1 VSASTIVC
9 ILGMHRSGTSLVSR
23 ALNVLGVYLG
33 PEEQLMRPSTDNPA
47 GHWESRPIKEINDE
61 ILSILGGS
69 WQEPPPLPVGW
80 ERSPALAAPRKR
92 AREVIES
99 DFSGSELWGFKD
111 PRNSLTLPFWQR
123 ILDPMRYVICLRNPL
138 DVAASA
144 GARNRADD
152 SVPFEQGVELWLTYV
167 RGALAATAGHPRHLV
182 FYEDLM
188 ADPEPVV
195 RELARFI
202 GREKS
207 SDAESDVRTAI
218 GIAVTGGL
226 WHHRTAVPNVVD
238 ASRLP
243 FHVKA
248 FYLALRQFVPGVE
261 TVGPEALDL
270 LGAYAADAGDQRAR
284 LDAAVAELKR
294 AREQARVLK
303 RRGIALE
310 QRVAERDDELQRA
323 TAERDEEQRLRKQ
336 DEAER
341 HRLAGE
347 RDEERRLRR
356 RFESELEASRREVGR
371 LQASADSGGSDA
383 APAPAASKRREY
395 EGLVSE
401 VRERAAE
408 LIPSGATVL
417 VVGKGDEALLRL
429 DGRTGWHFPMAED
442 GRYAGSHPA
451 GDTAAI
457 AQLEAL
463 RARGADHLLL
473 PATTLWWLDHYQGL
487 RRHLEDRYTAL
498 LTDEH
503 CAIYRLSAEPGARV
517 GGPLA
522 SLKLTVAC
530 LRIRT
535 GRDPSILDCGSSLG
549 IADHL
554 PEVKVFGPPGDEPTL
569 PYLDGT
575 VDIVVVPA
583 DAAAGRLEEARRVA
597 ASSVIR
603 VDPGS
608 SEGAELEWLADGH
621 SGWGEDVSVTMIPD
635 ADGGPWD
642 ATLAAFA
649 ETLDVGFAGEFSAV
663 AQPAAL
669 GQVSERAAAAGV
681 SLRQV
686 EAPAGTNMVRRV
698 QAAANSNDRRL
709 QIFLTA
715 PTVPLP
721 GWLPATVALLGP
733 ERGAGVVGAR
743 IVSRFGVL
751 EEAGG
756 ILAADGTRQRR
767 GEGDANPDRP
777 EYCFVQRVDF
787 CSPPL
792 VATRR
797 DVFDRVGG
805 FDQGPMAAA
814 DALVDFSLRAGQAG
828 APVYYQPEARVVAI
842 GNGDR

>member
-1 VSASTIVC
+1 
-9 ILGMHRSGTSLVSR
+9 
-23 ALNVLGVYLG
+23 
-33 PEEQLMRPSTDNPA
+33 
-47 GHWESRPIKEINDE
+47 
-61 ILSILGGS
+61 
-69 WQEPPPLPVGW
+69 
-80 ERSPALAAPRKR
+80 
-92 AREVIES
+92 
-99 DFSGSELWGFKD
+99 
-111 PRNSLTLPFWQR
+111 
-123 ILDPMRYVICLRNPL
+123 MRYVICLRNPL

-144 GARNRADD
+144 GARNREDD
-152 SVPFEQGVELWLTYV
+152 TVPFERGIELWLTYV
-167 RGALAATAGHPRHLV
+167 RAALAATAGHPRHLV

-188 ADPEPVV
+188 ADPEPIV

-207 SDAESDVRTAI
+207 NDAESALRTAI
-218 GIAVTGGL
+218 SVAVTEGL

-261 TVGPEALDL
+261 TVEAEALDL
-270 LGAYAADAGDQRAR
+270 LGAYAADAGDQKAR
-284 LDAAVAELKR
+284 LDAAVAELKG
-294 AREQARVLK
+294 ARERARVLK

-310 QRVAERDDELQRA
+310 QRVAERNDELQRA
-323 TAERDEEQRLRKQ
+323 TAERDEE
-336 DEAER
+336 
-341 HRLAGE
+341 
-347 RDEERRLRR
+347 RRLRGR
-356 RFESELEASRREVGR
+356 LESELEASRREVSR
-371 LQASADSGGSDA
+371 LQASAERGGSDTALSPA
-383 APAPAASKRREY
+383 APLRREY
-395 EGLVSE
+395 EDLASE
-401 VRERAAE
+401 VRERATE

-417 VVGKGDEALLRL
+417 VAGKGDEALLRL
-429 DGRTGWHFPMAED
+429 DGRTGWHFPMVED

-487 RRHLEDRYTAL
+487 RRHLEDRYTTL
-498 LTDEH
+498 LADEH
-503 CAIYRLSAEPGARV
+503 CAIYGLTPEARAQTR
-517 GGPLA
+517 GPMA
-522 SLKLTVAC
+522 SLKRTIAC

-535 GRDPSILDCGSSLG
+535 GRDPSILDWGSDLG

-554 PEVKVFGPPGDEPTL
+554 PEVKVFNPPGDEPTL

-575 VDIVVVPA
+575 VDVVVLPAGA
-583 DAAAGRLEEARRVA
+583 DAPRLAEARRVA
-597 ASSVIR
+597 ASAVIR
-603 VDPGS
+603 VHSDS
-608 SEGAELEWLADGH
+608 SERAELEWLAGGH

-635 ADGGPWD
+635 AGDSAWD
-642 ATLAAFA
+642 PALTAFA
-649 ETLDVGFAGEFSAV
+649 EAMNDGFAGEFSAV
-663 AQPAAL
+663 GDPATL
-669 GQVSERAAAAGV
+669 GPASEWASAAGV
-681 SLRQV
+681 PLRQV
-686 EAPAGTNMVRRV
+686 EAPAGTAVARRA
-698 QAAANSNDRRL
+698 QAAAKSSDRRL
-709 QIFLTA
+709 QLFLTA
-715 PTVPLP
+715 PAVPLP
-721 GWLPATVALLGP
+721 GWLPSILALLGP
-733 ERGAGVVGAR
+733 ERDAGVVGAR

-756 ILAADGTRQRR
+756 ILAADGTRDRR

-797 DVFDRVGG
+797 DLFDRLGG
-805 FDQGPMAAA
+805 FDQGAVAPA

-828 APVYYQPEARVVAI
+828 APVYYQPQARVVAI